1 MRWFLTFIP
10 HLVLF
15 VLLGGCGALP
25 AKPVL
30 VYDGPARPLEQVA
43 VLGDASS
50 TATLNMI
57 NGKPQ
62 VSYMKENRRAKGYH
76 VLPGVYVLK
85 VASQIRV
92 QSTVAPLGKEFRWE
106 EAEVTLEAKAG
117 HTYMPRAVR
126 TPTGE
131 VRIWME
137 DMGTNFDQE
146 CLGVFLAGTFSRC

>member
-1 MRWFLTFIP
+1 MKM
-10 HLVLF
+10 VLF
-15 VLLGGCGALP
+15 LVLLGGCGLLP

-30 VYDGPARPLEQVA
+30 VYDGPARPLDQVA
-43 VLGDASS
+43 VFGEASS
-50 TATLNMI
+50 TATLNAI

-62 VSYMKENRRAKGYH
+62 VSFLKENRRAKGYH

-85 VASQIRV
+85 LASQIRAFPA
-92 QSTVAPLGKEFRWE
+92 VAGVGPHYQWE

-126 TPTGE
+126 MPTGQ

-146 CLGVFLAGTFSRC
+146 CLGVLGAGTFSRC